1 MIVSS
6 GLVANVIRC
15 HCACGFNTP
24 SVKLLHRTHRLM
36 TRRASSTGNDAARS
50 ISLTT
55 PLWRRRFT
63 LASDGDEL
71 EMPEFKIGDKVLA
84 EVIFFGPLG
93 ASVDIV
99 AHGSHSLDECI
110 PQDEPALGR
119 GIVYQKEIN
128 YFRRSRGMV
137 DVVRDEILPGYVEK
151 IRHGDFEHNGEYE
164 TRLDVSLRPIG
175 GKAKALELGP
185 LIVELLK
192 DSPDGTLD
200 IGDKSKPEEID
211 ALLPGTSKAA
221 FKRAVSALFKQG
233 VVKPGKKKYF
243 LM

>member
-6 GLVANVIRC
+6 GLVAIRC
-15 HCACGFNTP
+15 HRACALNTP
-24 SVKLLHRTHRLM
+24 AVRFLHQAHRPTTM
-36 TRRASSTGNDAARS
+36 PACPM
-50 ISLTT
+50 TT
-55 PLWRRRFT
+55 PLGYRRFT
-63 LASDGDEL
+63 LASHDGEL

-137 DVVRDEILPGYVEK
+137 DIVRDEILPGYVEK
-151 IRHGDFEHNGEYE
+151 IRHGDFGHDGEYE
-164 TRLDVSLRPIG
+164 TRLDVSLRPVG
-175 GKAKALELGP
+175 GKAKSLELGP
-185 LIVELLK
+185 LIVERLR
-192 DSPDGTLD
+192 DSPDGTLP
-200 IGDKSKPEEID
+200 IGDKSRPEEID
-211 ALLPGTSKAA
+211 AVFPGTSKSA

-233 VVKPGKKKYF
+233 VVKPGKQTIS